1 LAVARVGC
9 ALVAQPAAGGPTW
22 RGERATYRS
31 QEYVRALPATGTC
44 AAGRE
49 PGKFPLAAGG
59 WLRPSG
65 SSAPAMTSSA
75 YLPFLIQ
82 ALLAAAITGGVLAA
96 SHLFGQRFK
105 KNKIKDSAYEC
116 GIAAEGLIHT
126 RFSVKFY
133 LTALLFMLF
142 DLEVVILIPWTF
154 VYREFLANHIAI
166 LGPMLFFIGVLVLGL
181 VYEVKKGALE
191 WEK

>member
-1 LAVARVGC
+1 
-9 ALVAQPAAGGPTW
+9 
-22 RGERATYRS
+22 
-31 QEYVRALPATGTC
+31 
-44 AAGRE
+44 
-49 PGKFPLAAGG
+49 
-59 WLRPSG
+59 
-65 SSAPAMTSSA
+65 MTSSA

-82 ALLAAAITGGVLAA
+82 ALLAAGITGGVIGA

-116 GIAAEGLIHT
+116 GVASEGLIHT

-142 DLEVVILIPWTF
+142 DLEVVILLPWTF
-154 VYREFLANHIAI
+154 IYREFLANQISI
-166 LGPMLFFIGVLVLGL
+166 LGPILFFLGVLVLGL

-191 WEK
+191 WER

>member
-1 LAVARVGC
+1 M
-9 ALVAQPAAGGPTW
+9 
-22 RGERATYRS
+22 
-31 QEYVRALPATGTC
+31 
-44 AAGRE
+44 
-49 PGKFPLAAGG
+49 
-59 WLRPSG
+59 
-65 SSAPAMTSSA
+65 SSSD

-82 ALLAAAITGGVLAA
+82 AALAAAITGGVIGA

-105 KNKIKDSAYEC
+105 RNRIKDSAYEC
-116 GIAAEGLIHT
+116 GVPAEGLMHT

-154 VYREFLANHIAI
+154 IYREFLAGGIAI
-166 LGPMLFFIGVLVLGL
+166 LGPILFFLGVLVLGL